1 MIHRKNYII
10 RQLQQI
16 GVTAN
21 PKGNPLELL
30 DYKELKYLLAV
41 KQAAAQ

>member
-1 MIHRKNYII
+1 MIHRKKYII

-16 GVTAN
+16 GVNVNA
-21 PKGNPLELL
+21 KGNPLELL

-41 KQAAAQ
+41 KRAAAQ